1 MFNGQG
7 SRLVRT
13 RDISFIAS
21 RAAERLSP
29 ARVFVNRP
37 QPKSTAEHK

>member
-13 RDISFIAS
+13 RDISFIAN
-21 RAAERLSP
+21 RATERLSP
-29 ARVFVNRP
+29 ARMFVNRP
-37 QPKSTAEHK
+37 KPKTIAERK